1 MILMNVGKLRLKSKK
16 KKLQLQS
23 LTTVIPVLRTQKG
36 MLVWFWPRRAHSA
49 TVILICDS
57 NEFSIKYKYKSDF
70 S

>member
-36 MLVWFWPRRAHSA
+36 MLVWFWPRRALCEM
-49 TVILICDS
+49 TNICENIMS
-57 NEFSIKYKYKSDF
+57 IIFSIQPKVL
-70 S
+70 